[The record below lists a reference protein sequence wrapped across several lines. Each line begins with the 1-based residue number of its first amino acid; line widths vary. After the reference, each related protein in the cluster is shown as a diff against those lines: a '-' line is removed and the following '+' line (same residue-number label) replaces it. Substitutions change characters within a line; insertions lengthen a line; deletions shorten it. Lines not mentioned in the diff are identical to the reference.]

1 MIILMYLFS
10 LISYYWFYESYPEG
24 DYCDSTFTCLLTS
37 FDRSFKYDG
46 AIGGDGFM
54 KTPE

>member
-1 MIILMYLFS
+1 MYLFS

-24 DYCDSTFTCLLTS
+24 DYCDSTFTCLLTL